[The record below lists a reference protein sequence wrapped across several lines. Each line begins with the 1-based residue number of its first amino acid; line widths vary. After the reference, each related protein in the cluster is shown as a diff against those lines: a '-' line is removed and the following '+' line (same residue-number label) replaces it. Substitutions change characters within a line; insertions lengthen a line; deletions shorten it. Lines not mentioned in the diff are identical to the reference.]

1 MPNHWKFLRSMI
13 SAADLRSELFLSLID
28 EEGAIICANATM
40 QRSLDLDNPR
50 LHHINFFHL
59 LHPEHSSDFR
69 EAVRRSRAT
78 QKPAAAELYLKNG
91 YYHPMKW
98 QVNHVEDQGSGLS
111 GFLCIGY
118 KLVDDQRIEQFN
130 QVGASNY
137 QLIVEGLNAGVLFQD
152 DRGELIAA
160 NKKAATATDPTTM
173 LFIPVSS
180 PRRALCRR
188 HDDCVRDHGRES
200 LTQIKRTRR
209 SQVTRL

>member
-118 KLVDDQRIEQFN
+118 KLVDDQRIQHDVDGEPFLGFEHQPPKAPIRGGEQF
-130 QVGASNY
+130 GA
-137 QLIVEGLNAGVLFQD
+137 D
-152 DRGELIAA
+152 DGHPGAA
-160 NKKAATATDPTTM
+160 
-173 LFIPVSS
+173 
-180 PRRALCRR
+180 
-188 HDDCVRDHGRES
+188 
-200 LTQIKRTRR
+200 KR
-209 SQVTRL
+209 